1 MSRRERRGI
10 DVCDQTFMLKVIS
23 ATLICMVLA
32 LTLSAH
38 AVLLEATPAA
48 HAFLKGPAVTVHLR
62 FNSRVDAGRSSL
74 SLVLPNQTARVL
86 AIGRQ
91 TSPDTLDAQAAGLPS
106 GQYRLRWQVLAAD
119 GHITR
124 GEIPFEVR

>member
-1 MSRRERRGI
+1 MA
-10 DVCDQTFMLKVIS
+10 KVIS
-23 ATLICMVLA
+23 ATFICVVLA
-32 LTLSAH
+32 LTVSAH

-62 FNSRVDAGRSSL
+62 FNSRVDAVRSSL
-74 SLVLPNQTARVL
+74 SLVLPDQRTRTLSIAQ
-86 AIGRQ
+86 Q
-91 TSPDTLDAQAAGLPS
+91 TSPDTLNAQAGGLPS

>member
-1 MSRRERRGI
+1 M
-10 DVCDQTFMLKVIS
+10 FKVIS
-23 ATLICMVLA
+23 TTLIGVVLA

-62 FNSRVDAGRSSL
+62 FNSRVDAERSSL
-74 SLVLPNQTARVL
+74 NLVLPNQTARPL
-86 AIGRQ
+86 PIDRQ
-91 TSPDTLDAQAAGLPS
+91 TSPDTLNAQAAGLQN